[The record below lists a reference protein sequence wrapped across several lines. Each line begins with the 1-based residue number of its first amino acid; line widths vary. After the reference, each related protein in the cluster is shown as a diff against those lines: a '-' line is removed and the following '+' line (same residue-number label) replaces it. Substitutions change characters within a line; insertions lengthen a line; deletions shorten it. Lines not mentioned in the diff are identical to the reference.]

1 MKFTGKQVTLTSL
14 SDGVVIKM
22 SNGTDTVELV
32 LTTPESTQLM
42 SFLMSIFG
50 LVEVY
55 EEDGFEPIEQERKVH

>member
-1 MKFTGKQVTLTSL
+1 MKFTGQQVSLTSS

-32 LTTPESTQLM
+32 LTTTESTQLM